1 MRSILF
7 GVALLGGVGCVQ
19 MHPIGPLA
27 RMTGTPKGAPPA
39 AAKDKDKDKD
49 KDAAPAVT
57 VQRPAPPAEL
67 ITPDQV
73 SADPAGAAQRV
84 LSEIE
89 ADRKT
94 IPGDGRTAEIS
105 VIKGGEKIR

>member
-1 MRSILF
+1 MRSLLF

-19 MHPIGPLA
+19 VHPVGPLA
-27 RMTGTPKGAPPA
+27 KVTGAPKGAPPA
-39 AAKDKDKDKD
+39 SKDKDKD
-49 KDAAPAVT
+49 KDAPPVVAA
-57 VQRPAPPAEL
+57 QRPAPPAEL
-67 ITPDQV
+67 ITPDRV

-94 IPGDGRTAEIS
+94 IPGGGVTAEIS